1 MPELVSSTTTQHTT
15 AGRRR
20 RIGALVALVI
30 CVGIGGVY
38 ALAQQAAE
46 KVAVAVAK
54 GAETPAVPQ
63 RHPVTIKPGTA
74 TPRVLTGEKDTQG
87 KSVTV
92 GCATCHATTTPVV
105 ATQSAAELDQF
116 HQGVKYQHGN
126 LTCLSCHNST
136 NYDTLRLADGR
147 SVEFPDVMTLC
158 SQCHGTQRRDYDHG
172 SHGGM
177 NGFWDLTKGPRL
189 RNNCVNCH
197 DAHSPRVPQVLPVLP
212 PRDRLSVPTKGSK
225 SHEH

>member
-20 RIGALVALVI
+20 RIRAFVALVI

-46 KVAVAVAK
+46 KVAVAK

-63 RHPVTIKPGTA
+63 RHPVTIKPGPA
-74 TPRVLTGEKDTQG
+74 TPRVLTGEKDAQG
-87 KSVTV
+87 QPVTV

-105 ATQSAAELDQF
+105 ATHSAAELDQF
-116 HQGVKYQHGN
+116 HQGLKYQHGN

-158 SQCHGTQRRDYDHG
+158 SQCHGPQRRDYDHG

-197 DAHSPRVPQVLPVLP
+197 DAHSPRLPQVLPVLP
-212 PRDRLSVPTKGSK
+212 PRDRLSVPTKESK